1 MFSYGFFC
9 VTYCRT
15 AGNFLFT
22 VPCVSFRLI
31 RNTGFWPV
39 SFWRGDLRRR
49 TEISQPPDYR
59 TYSPEVTSLRSNLP
73 VHRIANAPGCVVPVT
88 RVPTYNKGKIPLCQG
103 DFLFCLQNFSSV
115 FVPFAD
121 GSASRK
127 PLPCRAGAHAAAW
140 LLASACRDTIPA
152 YSPCPQTAAHCCC
165 RRSRTGTVCLTPSS
179 RWAASPSWHFRRSRS
194 PYTPR
199 PPRRPRR
206 SSPAP
211 PA

>member
-1 MFSYGFFC
+1 MPYGEKFLIRRSVRIIPAHKKHRQQAGVLLARRSTPANRNLSAARLSDILPGSYLLAEQSPGSSQLQTPPG
-9 VTYCRT
+9 VQHPSRAYPHIIKEKS
-15 AGNFLFT
+15 
-22 VPCVSFRLI
+22 PCV
-31 RNTGFWPV
+31 
-39 SFWRGDLRRR
+39 
-49 TEISQPPDYR
+49 
-59 TYSPEVTSLRSNLP
+59 
-73 VHRIANAPGCVVPVT
+73 
-88 RVPTYNKGKIPLCQG
+88 KGI
-103 DFLFCLQNFSSV
+103 FLFCSQNFSSV

-127 PLPCRAGAHAAAW
+127 PLPCRTGAHAAAT

-179 RWAASPSWHFRRSRS
+179 RWAVSPSWHCQRPRS

-199 PPRRPRR
+199 PPHRPRR